1 MTHSAGEGRVRSRTG
16 LVLSA
21 LLTGGT
27 LLVTGSACS
36 QPPPARPP
44 EVLPQ
49 VEAPYDLAVGKALDE
64 VPRSEFVS
72 LSLRPSDVRPTW
84 LVRVADGTGAVRLV
98 RVSATDGRLLGT
110 SVPAG
115 QTAGTEKRT
124 AELVDAAR
132 VLPKEAVDKVKRPDF
147 GKVSGIALHKGSR
160 GQPVWSVTVALVEP
174 VRERVYEVD
183 AVTSEVLSSL
193 TAGAGAGSKTPDDHG

>member
-1 MTHSAGEGRVRSRTG
+1 MTHSAGKGQVRSRTG

-21 LLTGGT
+21 LLTGGL

-36 QPPPARPP
+36 QPPPARAP

-49 VEAPYDLAVGKALDE
+49 VEAPYDLAIGKALDE
-64 VPRSEFVS
+64 VPHSEFVS

-84 LVRVADGTGAVRLV
+84 LVRVADDTGSERLV
-98 RVSATDGRLLGT
+98 RVSATDGRLQGT

-115 QTAGTEKRT
+115 QSAGTKKRT
-124 AELVDAAR
+124 AELVAAAR

-147 GKVSGIALHKGSR
+147 GKVSGMALHEGSG

-174 VRERVYEVD
+174 LRERVYEVD
-183 AVTSEVLSSL
+183 AVTAEVLSSL
-193 TAGAGAGSKTPDDHG
+193 TTGERSKTPDDHG

>member
-1 MTHSAGEGRVRSRTG
+1 MTHSVGRSRVHGRTG

-21 LLTGGT
+21 VLTGGT

-36 QPPPARPP
+36 QPPPARSP

-49 VEAPYDLAVGKALDE
+49 VEAPYDLAIGKALE
-64 VPRSEFVS
+64 EMPRTDFVS

-84 LVRVADGTGAVRLV
+84 LVRVADDAGSVRLV

-115 QTAGTEKRT
+115 QSAGLKKRT
-124 AELVDAAR
+124 AELVAAAR

-147 GKVSGIALHKGSR
+147 GKVSGIALEEGSR
-160 GQPVWSVTVALVEP
+160 GEPVWSVTVALVEP
-174 VRERVYEVD
+174 LRQRVYEVD

-193 TAGAGAGSKTPDDHG
+193 TTGEQSKTPDDHG

>member
-1 MTHSAGEGRVRSRTG
+1 MMHSAGKGQVRSRSG

-21 LLTGGT
+21 LLTGGL

-36 QPPPARPP
+36 QPPPARAP

-49 VEAPYDLAVGKALDE
+49 VEAPYDLAIGKALDE

-84 LVRVADGTGAVRLV
+84 LVRVADDTGSERLV
-98 RVSATDGRLLGT
+98 RVSATDGRLRGT

-115 QTAGTEKRT
+115 QSAGTKKRT
-124 AELVDAAR
+124 AELVAAAR

-147 GKVSGIALHKGSR
+147 GKVSGMALHEGSG

-174 VRERVYEVD
+174 LRERVYEVD

-193 TAGAGAGSKTPDDHG
+193 TTGERSKSPDDRG

>member
-1 MTHSAGEGRVRSRTG
+1 MTHSAGKGQVRSRSG

-21 LLTGGT
+21 LLTGGL

-36 QPPPARPP
+36 QPPPARAP

-49 VEAPYDLAVGKALDE
+49 VEAPYDLAIGKALDE

-72 LSLRPSDVRPTW
+72 LSLWPSDVRPTW
-84 LVRVADGTGAVRLV
+84 LVRVADDTGSKRLV
-98 RVSATDGRLLGT
+98 RVSATDGRLRGT

-115 QTAGTEKRT
+115 QSAGTKKRT
-124 AELVDAAR
+124 AELVAAAR

-147 GKVSGIALHKGSR
+147 GKVSGMALHEGSG

-174 VRERVYEVD
+174 LRERVYEVD

-193 TAGAGAGSKTPDDHG
+193 TTGERSKSPDDRG

>member
-1 MTHSAGEGRVRSRTG
+1 MKHSAGESRVRSRAG

-21 LLTGGT
+21 LLTGGM
-27 LLVTGSACS
+27 LLVAGSACS
-36 QPPPARPP
+36 QPPPARSP

-49 VEAPYDLAVGKALDE
+49 VEAPYDLAISKALDE

-84 LVRVADGTGAVRLV
+84 LVRVADDGGSVRPV
-98 RVSATDGRLLGT
+98 RVSATDGRLQGT

-115 QTAGTEKRT
+115 QSAATKKRT
-124 AELVDAAR
+124 AELVAAAR

-147 GKVSGIALHKGSR
+147 GKVSGVALHKGSR

-174 VRERVYEVD
+174 IRERVYEVD

-193 TAGAGAGSKTPDDHG
+193 TTGEHSRTPDDHG

>member
-1 MTHSAGEGRVRSRTG
+1 MTHSAGKGQVRSRTG

-21 LLTGGT
+21 LLTGGL

-36 QPPPARPP
+36 QPPPARSP

-49 VEAPYDLAVGKALDE
+49 VEAPYDLAIGKALDE

-84 LVRVADGTGAVRLV
+84 LVRVADDTGSERLV
-98 RVSATDGRLLGT
+98 RVSATDGRLQGT

-115 QTAGTEKRT
+115 TEKST
-124 AELVDAAR
+124 AELVAAAR

-147 GKVSGIALHKGSR
+147 GKVSGIALHEGSG

-174 VRERVYEVD
+174 LRERVYEVD
-183 AVTSEVLSSL
+183 AVTAEVLSSL
-193 TAGAGAGSKTPDDHG
+193 TTGERSKSPDDHG